1 MRTFWKMQRAT
12 SIKFYIIGFV
22 LSCCVHAMSVW
33 LPCSEVCQRNYR
45 PRKFV
50 IVLRWLV
57 DSCVLLGEA
66 WRHVCRST
74 SCLLLRRQRSSVVCQ
89 LSTIVYTRA
98 SHIHAVDLPVLR
110 PPDWPCNA
118 GLVSCQRV
126 WSVHCSQPT
135 RTASACHVCI
145 WETVLTEWIALEH
158 GVNLLQQWRHRT
170 SPQNLSFEITLN
182 TWTFIVAM

>member
-1 MRTFWKMQRAT
+1 MLRA
-12 SIKFYIIGFV
+12 
-22 LSCCVHAMSVW
+22 MNVW
-33 LPCSEVCQRNYR
+33 LPCSEVCRRNYR

-158 GVNLLQQWRHRT
+158 GVNLLQQWRHRICHLKL
-170 SPQNLSFEITLN
+170 LSTLERS
-182 TWTFIVAM
+182 FHVLFSLQYLVCVLCVLFMFGVRFVIP